1 MGIIRKQSTY
11 ATIILYSG
19 IMIGFFGTAVIRP
32 KILAPD
38 EIGFLQVVL
47 NMTTFLGGAFTL
59 GANLITIK
67 MLPKMRTADNRNR
80 GLFRLIMR
88 MGLLGTLFGLPLV
101 IFGESFFLQ
110 NNSGERFAD
119 FQYTYLFYGV
129 LFLIIAARTF
139 SNLIDNYLRAYHVSV
154 PGVFSDNIVLKTLPI
169 IALIFVYW
177 QWVDY
182 TFLIYFNLAIY
193 TIPLL
198 IGWYFLKKQD
208 AIQWT
213 KPGPFTDEER
223 QEMCGIAAV
232 GFMEIISYFIV
243 LFIDVFML
251 KRLMNDE
258 AVGIYATMFYFGAVI
273 SIPLKAL
280 VRIAHPI
287 ISESFAK
294 NDMQNIHTIYQKS
307 SNILFLLGSFVFLL
321 VWGNRYTI
329 ENFLDPVYAQ
339 GIWVIFFIGLANL
352 VEVMSSVNYQ
362 IIAITPHYR
371 FNLIMGLI
379 TIVLLIATNYFF
391 INLYGIV
398 GVAIGSLVSM
408 VLVNLARY
416 AFLLRKYQLSPFS
429 NSTMRILILGFI
441 VFAVSEVLPNLENI
455 YLSAVFKSVLIT
467 SIFIPT
473 AYLLKC
479 SEDFNL
485 VADKYLRKLKRKF

>member
-38 EIGFLQVVL
+38 EIGFLQVIL

-67 MLPKMRTADNRNR
+67 MLPKFRTDDNKNR
-80 GLFRLIMR
+80 GLLRLIMTL
-88 MGLLGTLFGLPLV
+88 GLMGTLLCIPLL

-110 NNSGERFAD
+110 NNDGERFSD
-119 FQYTYLFYGV
+119 FQYSMLFYAV
-129 LFLIIAARTF
+129 LFLVIATRTF
-139 SNLIDNYLRAYHVSV
+139 SNLFDNYLRAYHVSV
-154 PGVFSDNIVLKTLPI
+154 PGVFSDNIILKTLPI
-169 IALIFVYW
+169 LALLFIYL
-177 QWVDY
+177 QWVDF
-182 TFLIYFNLAIY
+182 TFLIYFNLFIY
-193 TIPLL
+193 LIPLL
-198 IGWYFLKKQD
+198 IGWYFLKKLN
-208 AIQWT
+208 ALQWV
-213 KPGPFTDEER
+213 KPGPFSAEEKK
-223 QEMCGIAAV
+223 EMQQVSMV
-232 GFMEIISYFIV
+232 GFVEIISYFIV

-294 NDMQNIHTIYQKS
+294 NDMKTIQNIYQKS

-329 ENFLDPVYAQ
+329 ENFLDPIYAQ

-362 IIAITPHYR
+362 IIAITPHFR
-371 FNLIMGLI
+371 FNLYMGAL
-379 TIVLLIATNYFF
+379 TVVLLIGTNYLF

-408 VLVNLARY
+408 ILVNIARHI
-416 AFLLRKYQLSPFS
+416 FLVNSYQLTPFS
-429 NSTMRILILGFI
+429 SSTFKILILGAI
-441 VFAVSEVLPNLENI
+441 VFGISEAIPDLENL
-455 YLSAVFKSVLIT
+455 YYNAAFKTLLIT
-467 SIFIPT
+467 LHFVPA

-485 VADKYLRKLKRKF
+485 VVDKYLRKLGWLK